1 MVESVD
7 LIDHFVHPKTNR
19 HSKCFRLNY
28 RSMERSLVNE
38 EVNEWQ
44 ENIRKKTVE
53 RLGVELR

>member
-1 MVESVD
+1 
-7 LIDHFVHPKTNR
+7 
-19 HSKCFRLNY
+19 
-28 RSMERSLVNE
+28 MERSLVNE